1 MCMTTRKRWSWVVY
15 ATGEEMIESN
25 GGGEGGC
32 GDRAGF
38 GGDGGGFAS
47 CGIIK
52 AGLSVELS
60 WHRNAALPPSTIRKS
75 SVFP

>member
-25 GGGEGGC
+25 GGGEGG
-32 GDRAGF
+32 
-38 GGDGGGFAS
+38 GFAS

-52 AGLSVELS
+52 AADCLWNLVGIETP
-60 WHRNAALPPSTIRKS
+60 HCRPPRSENLRF
-75 SVFP
+75 FPKTKMSMWI